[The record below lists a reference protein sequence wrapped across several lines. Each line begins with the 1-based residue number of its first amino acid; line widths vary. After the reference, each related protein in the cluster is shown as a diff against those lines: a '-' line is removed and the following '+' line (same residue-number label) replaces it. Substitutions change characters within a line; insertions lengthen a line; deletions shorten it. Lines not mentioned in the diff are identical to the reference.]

1 MVDMESWN
9 GAFCSV
15 IQCFLRS
22 GGDIPDTRNLRFY
35 ANKGFIAAHDGDKM
49 LHRNGILCVT
59 LWTTARCNCTLIVS
73 IFAADRLLI
82 RTDGSYYDI
91 RKIRM

>member
-1 MVDMESWN
+1 
-9 GAFCSV
+9 
-15 IQCFLRS
+15 
-22 GGDIPDTRNLRFY
+22 
-35 ANKGFIAAHDGDKM
+35 M

-59 LWTTARCNCTLIVS
+59 LWTTARCNCTLIDS